1 MKRLRSLW
9 LLLLVVAMVTA
20 GCGKEAVVSDIYQS
34 DETSNTL
41 AQETKSEEASEETA
55 EERVE
60 ETATEPVVKENEFL
74 TEYPFTFTD
83 KFGNQVTIEEE
94 PQTLVSFAP
103 EITETIFAMGIGQKL
118 IGRSTYCDYPAEA
131 ADVAD
136 LGTLFDLNV
145 EAIIEKEPDLVFL
158 SSMVSEEQ
166 YKTLVD
172 SGLTVFAVD
181 YDDKLVSTMDQ
192 IKLIGDA
199 LNRIDQANA
208 INGRIQDAMDDLTAK
223 QADREEVS
231 MYFVVSAGEYT
242 STATGDTFMH
252 DIIQTVGAKN
262 VAADGTFWMYTV
274 EQLVEDDPD
283 VMICSNRY
291 DMKATIESLEGY
303 KDLRAVT
310 EGRLYEVDENIFF
323 RQGPRVVEAMYVLE
337 AILFHAQ

>member
-9 LLLLVVAMVTA
+9 LLLLLVAMVTV
-20 GCGKEAVVSDIYQS
+20 GCGQEDVVSDNYEN
-34 DETSNTL
+34 DETSGTVVE
-41 AQETKSEEASEETA
+41 ETGNEEASEETA
-55 EERVE
+55 EETVSQ
-60 ETATEPVVKENEFL
+60 PVVKENEFL
-74 TEYPFTFTD
+74 TDYPFTFTD
-83 KFGNQVTIEEE
+83 KFGNEVTIEEE

-103 EITETIFAMGIGQKL
+103 EITETIFAMGIGDKL

-131 ADVAD
+131 AEVPD
-136 LGTLFDLNV
+136 LGTLFELNV

-158 SSMVSEEQ
+158 SSMVSEDQ

-172 SGLTVFAVD
+172 SGLTVFTVD
-181 YDDKLVSTMDQ
+181 YDDKLVGTMDQ

-199 LNRIDQANA
+199 LNRVDQANA
-208 INGRIQDAMDDLTAK
+208 INGRIQDAIDDLTAK
-223 QADREEVS
+223 QADRDEVS

-252 DIIQTVGAKN
+252 DIIQTVGARN
-262 VAADGTFWMYTV
+262 VAEEGTYWMYTV

-283 VMICSNRY
+283 VMLCSNRY

-303 KDLRAVT
+303 KDLRAVI
-310 EGRLYEVDENIFF
+310 EGHLYEVDENIFF

>member
-9 LLLLVVAMVTA
+9 LLLLLVAMVTV
-20 GCGKEAVVSDIYQS
+20 GCGQEDVVSDNYEN
-34 DETSNTL
+34 DETSGTV
-41 AQETKSEEASEETA
+41 AEETSEETA
-55 EERVE
+55 EETAE
-60 ETATEPVVKENEFL
+60 ETVAQPVVKENEFL

-83 KFGNQVTIEEE
+83 KFGNEVTIEEE
-94 PQTLVSFAP
+94 PQNLVSFAP
-103 EITETIFAMGIGQKL
+103 EITETIFAMGIGDKL

-131 ADVAD
+131 AEVPD
-136 LGTLFDLNV
+136 LGTLFELNL

-158 SSMVSEEQ
+158 SSMVSEDQ

-172 SGLTVFAVD
+172 SGLTVFTVD
-181 YDDKLVSTMDQ
+181 YDDKLVGTMDQ
-192 IKLIGDA
+192 IQLIGDA
-199 LNRIDQANA
+199 LNRVDQANA
-208 INGRIQDAMDDLTAK
+208 INGRIQDAIDDLTAK
-223 QADREEVS
+223 QADRDEVS

-252 DIIQTVGAKN
+252 DIIQTVGARN
-262 VAADGTFWMYTV
+262 VAEEGTYWMYTV

-283 VMICSNRY
+283 VMLCSNRY
-291 DMKATIESLEGY
+291 DMKATIETLEGY

-310 EGRLYEVDENIFF
+310 EGHLYEVDENIFF